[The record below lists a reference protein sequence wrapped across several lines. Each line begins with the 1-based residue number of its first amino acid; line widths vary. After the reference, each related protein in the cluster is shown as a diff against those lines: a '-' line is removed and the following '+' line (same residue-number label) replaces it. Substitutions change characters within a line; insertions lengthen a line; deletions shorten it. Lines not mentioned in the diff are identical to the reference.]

1 MFQRGNLLS
10 GRIVFGKTHKVLIDP
25 SQQSM
30 ASDVLSQGLSHEL
43 RAGSMLPFS
52 HSLKLPRH
60 SWWQRYGECG

>member
-43 RAGSMLPFS
+43 RGFDAAVFALAQAAAP
-52 HSLKLPRH
+52 
-60 SWWQRYGECG
+60 